1 MTTNADEPQ
10 PRPRR
15 RAPAGAAVLREDVTE
30 AIRAAVFEE
39 LAAVG
44 YARMSIEGIARR
56 AGVGKTAVYRRWR
69 SKLHL
74 VLDLVSAIAVQGLP
88 APDTGSLEGDLRL
101 LYEVTSRALR
111 HPVASQILPTSR
123 PRPPATPTSPRH
135 SGRRCG
141 RARTGRPGRR
151 HGGAGAGRGPPGVDH
166 ALALDLISGPLLALG
181 GHPQP
186 ETPEGLPARPGP
198 RHDGGPQG
206 AVSGRGHACGW
217 RRSQP
222 CQAEVIMSSTVWR
235 AFQPSSVAARS
246 AEATTLAGSPGRR
259 GRPWAAGRGR

>member
-44 YARMSIEGIARR
+44 YARMSIEAIARR

-74 VLDLVSAIAVQGLP
+74 VLDIVSALAVQGLP

-111 HPVASQILPTSR
+111 HPVASQIIPDLQAEAARNPDIAEAMRKALREGQDGVASR
-123 PRPPATPTSPRH
+123 ILAAATERGELGPA
-135 SGRRCG
+135 
-141 RARTGRPGRR
+141 
-151 HGGAGAGRGPPGVDH
+151 VDTD
-166 ALALDLISGPLLALG
+166 LALDLISGPLYWRSVVIRSPKLPKGYLAALARA
-181 GHPQP
+181 
-186 ETPEGLPARPGP
+186 TAEGLKA
-198 RHDGGPQG
+198 
-206 AVSGRGHACGW
+206 
-217 RRSQP
+217 
-222 CQAEVIMSSTVWR
+222 
-235 AFQPSSVAARS
+235 
-246 AEATTLAGSPGRR
+246 L
-259 GRPWAAGRGR
+259 

>member
-74 VLDLVSAIAVQGLP
+74 VLDIVSALAVQGLP

-111 HPVASQILPTSR
+111 HPVASQIIPDLQAEAARNPDIAEALRKALREGQDGVASR
-123 PRPPATPTSPRH
+123 ILAAAGER
-135 SGRRCG
+135 GEVG
-141 RARTGRPGRR
+141 PGL
-151 HGGAGAGRGPPGVDH
+151 DTD
-166 ALALDLISGPLLALG
+166 LALDLISGPLYWRAVVIRSPKLPKGYLGALARA
-181 GHPQP
+181 
-186 ETPEGLPARPGP
+186 TAEGLK
-198 RHDGGPQG
+198 
-206 AVSGRGHACGW
+206 V
-217 RRSQP
+217 
-222 CQAEVIMSSTVWR
+222 
-235 AFQPSSVAARS
+235 
-246 AEATTLAGSPGRR
+246 L
-259 GRPWAAGRGR
+259 

>member
-1 MTTNADEPQ
+1 MTTNAGPSEAQPP

-74 VLDLVSAIAVQGLP
+74 VLDVVSLLAVQGLP
-88 APDTGSLEGDLRL
+88 APDTGALESDLRL

-111 HPVASQILPTSR
+111 HPVASQILPDLQ
-123 PRPPATPTSPRH
+123 AEA
-135 SGRRCG
+135 
-141 RARTGRPGRR
+141 ARNPEIAEAVQKALRDGQEGV
-151 HGGAGAGRGPPGVDH
+151 ASKIVVAAEQRGEVRVGLDDE
-166 ALALDLISGPLLALG
+166 LALDLISGPLYWRSVVIRSPKLPKGYLDALA
-181 GHPQP
+181 
-186 ETPEGLPARPGP
+186 
-198 RHDGGPQG
+198 
-206 AVSGRGHACGW
+206 RG
-217 RRSQP
+217 
-222 CQAEVIMSSTVWR
+222 T
-235 AFQPSSVAARS
+235 AA
-246 AEATTLAGSPGRR
+246 ALKAL
-259 GRPWAAGRGR
+259 

>member
-1 MTTNADEPQ
+1 MTTNADGPP

-15 RAPAGAAVLREDVTE
+15 RPAGAAVLREDVTE

-74 VLDLVSAIAVQGLP
+74 VLDVVSALAVQGLP

-111 HPVASQILPTSR
+111 HPVASQIIPDLQAEAARNPEIAEALQKAVREGQDGVASTIV
-123 PRPPATPTSPRH
+123 AAAQ
-135 SGRRCG
+135 RRG
-141 RARTGRPGRR
+141 EVRQGIDG
-151 HGGAGAGRGPPGVDH
+151 D
-166 ALALDLISGPLLALG
+166 LALDLISGPLYWRSVVIRGGKLPKGYLASL
-181 GHPQP
+181 
-186 ETPEGLPARPGP
+186 TRATA
-198 RHDGGPQG
+198 G
-206 AVSGRGHACGW
+206 ALKA
-217 RRSQP
+217 
-222 CQAEVIMSSTVWR
+222 
-235 AFQPSSVAARS
+235 
-246 AEATTLAGSPGRR
+246 L
-259 GRPWAAGRGR
+259 

>member
-111 HPVASQILPTSR
+111 HPVASQILPDLQAEAARNPDIAEALQKALREGQDGVARGVVTAAQERGEVR
-123 PRPPATPTSPRH
+123 PD
-135 SGRRCG
+135 
-141 RARTGRPGRR
+141 
-151 HGGAGAGRGPPGVDH
+151 VDH
-166 ALALDLISGPLLALG
+166 ALALDLISGPLYWRSVVIRNPKL
-181 GHPQP
+181 PKNY
-186 ETPEGLPARPGP
+186 LPAL
-198 RHDGGPQG
+198 
-206 AVSGRGHACGW
+206 
-217 RRSQP
+217 
-222 CQAEVIMSSTVWR
+222 
-235 AFQPSSVAARS
+235 AR
-246 AEATTLAGSPGRR
+246 ATT
-259 GRPWAAGRGR
+259 AALKAL

>member
-1 MTTNADEPQ
+1 MTTNADRSEAQPP

-74 VLDLVSAIAVQGLP
+74 VLDLVSAVAVQGLP
-88 APDTGSLEGDLRL
+88 MPDTGSLEGDLRL

-111 HPVASQILPTSR
+111 HPVAGQIIPDLQAEAARNPEIAEAMQKALREGQQSV
-123 PRPPATPTSPRH
+123 ATGIVAAAVAR
-135 SGRRCG
+135 GEV
-141 RARTGRPGRR
+141 RA
-151 HGGAGAGRGPPGVDH
+151 GVDED
-166 ALALDLISGPLLALG
+166 LALDVISGPLYWRSVVVRAPKPPKGYLESLTRATAGAL
-181 GHPQP
+181 
-186 ETPEGLPARPGP
+186 
-198 RHDGGPQG
+198 
-206 AVSGRGHACGW
+206 
-217 RRSQP
+217 
-222 CQAEVIMSSTVWR
+222 R
-235 AFQPSSVAARS
+235 A
-246 AEATTLAGSPGRR
+246 L
-259 GRPWAAGRGR
+259 

>member
-1 MTTNADEPQ
+1 MLGRMTTNADEPQ

-111 HPVASQILPTSR
+111 HPVASQILPDLQAEAARNPDIAEALQKALREGQDGVARGVVTAAQERGEVR
-123 PRPPATPTSPRH
+123 PD
-135 SGRRCG
+135 
-141 RARTGRPGRR
+141 
-151 HGGAGAGRGPPGVDH
+151 VDH
-166 ALALDLISGPLLALG
+166 ALALDLISGPLYWRSVVIRNPKL
-181 GHPQP
+181 PKNY
-186 ETPEGLPARPGP
+186 LPAL
-198 RHDGGPQG
+198 
-206 AVSGRGHACGW
+206 
-217 RRSQP
+217 
-222 CQAEVIMSSTVWR
+222 
-235 AFQPSSVAARS
+235 AR
-246 AEATTLAGSPGRR
+246 ATT
-259 GRPWAAGRGR
+259 AALKAL